1 VPSNHKDE
9 EKKNRGHDAPDI
21 LVVSHA
27 RPHWRW
33 LLLVGD
39 FLSHYAVKG
48 AAMVVHNENSKGLSA

>member
-9 EKKNRGHDAPDI
+9 EEKKGRHDAPDI

-33 LLLVGD
+33 RLLLGG
-39 FLSHYAVKG
+39 FLSHYAVKESG
-48 AAMVVHNENSKGLSA
+48 DAIVVHNEDT